1 MKSAQV
7 GFFSII
13 LFAGALFLGC
23 AEKRLDGLAPEQIPG
38 AIARTFEK
46 ADPGIRMQAEMVAA
60 AVKGNQWL
68 AATSAVND
76 LLGFPKLTPDQ
87 RRVLSQC
94 QITIGE
100 RMREMAGEPV
110 APAPV
115 KTARKS
121 GEPAPAPA
129 EPATAEEQTAAK
141 AALRIYQQSK

>member
-1 MKSAQV
+1 MKSSHARL
-7 GFFSII
+7 FSII
-13 LFAGALFLGC
+13 IFSCAVFFGC
-23 AEKRLDGLAPEQIPG
+23 AEKRLDGLAPDQIPG
-38 AIARTFEK
+38 AIARAFEK
-46 ADPGIRMQAEMVAA
+46 ADPGIRMQAEMAA
-60 AVKGNQWL
+60 TAVKGNQWL

-76 LLGFPKLTPDQ
+76 LLGFPKLTQDQ

-110 APAPV
+110 PTAPA
-115 KTARKS
+115 KTVRKS

-129 EPATAEEQTAAK
+129 EPATPEEQVAAK